1 MIREQWVITVL
12 NVGAIALN
20 AGCSR
25 APPPESIY
33 PVSWYE
39 AHNEE
44 RIARLQRCKENDGT
58 EGGSPN
64 CMNAQAAQ
72 HAGGAYAA
80 VPPSV
85 IDTRLPVLL
94 PARVRLRPR

>member
-1 MIREQWVITVL
+1 MIRERWVITVL

-25 APPPESIY
+25 SPPPESIY

-64 CMNAQAAQ
+64 CMNAQAALRQ
-72 HAGGAYAA
+72 VQGR
-80 VPPSV
+80 PNQKSV
-85 IDTRLPVLL
+85 ADGVKLP
-94 PARVRLRPR
+94 

>member
-33 PVSWYE
+33 QVSWYE

-64 CMNAQAAQ
+64 CMNAQAALRQ
-72 HAGGAYAA
+72 LQGR
-80 VPPSV
+80 PNQKSV
-85 IDTRLPVLL
+85 ADGVKLP
-94 PARVRLRPR
+94 

>member
-20 AGCSR
+20 VGCSR

-64 CMNAQAAQ
+64 CMNAQAALRQ
-72 HAGGAYAA
+72 LQGR
-80 VPPSV
+80 PNQKSV
-85 IDTRLPVLL
+85 ADGVKLP
-94 PARVRLRPR
+94 

>member
-1 MIREQWVITVL
+1 MIREPWVITVL

-64 CMNAQAAQ
+64 CMNAQAALRQ
-72 HAGGAYAA
+72 LQGR
-80 VPPSV
+80 PNQKSV
-85 IDTRLPVLL
+85 ADGVKLP
-94 PARVRLRPR
+94 

>member
-1 MIREQWVITVL
+1 MIREPWVITVL

-20 AGCSR
+20 AGCSQ

-44 RIARLQRCKENDGT
+44 RIARLQRCKENDGA

-64 CMNAQAAQ
+64 CMNAQAALRQ
-72 HAGGAYAA
+72 LQGR
-80 VPPSV
+80 PNQKSV
-85 IDTRLPVLL
+85 ADGVKLP
-94 PARVRLRPR
+94 

>member
-44 RIARLQRCKENDGT
+44 RIVRLQRCKENDGT

-64 CMNAQAAQ
+64 CMNAQAALRQ
-72 HAGGAYAA
+72 LQGR
-80 VPPSV
+80 PNQKSV
-85 IDTRLPVLL
+85 ADGVKLP
-94 PARVRLRPR
+94 